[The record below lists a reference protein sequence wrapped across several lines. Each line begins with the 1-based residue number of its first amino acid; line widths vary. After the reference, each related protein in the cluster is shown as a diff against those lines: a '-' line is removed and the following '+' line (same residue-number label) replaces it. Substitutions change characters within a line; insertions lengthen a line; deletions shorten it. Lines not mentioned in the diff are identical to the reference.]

1 MHKHTPK
8 NSNCI
13 FMQGNAFLLFYVQ
26 MTYLTMAKRFTA
38 LAWLPLISFCQ
49 SLDNVFIKEFY
60 AGCATFIGGGCSI
73 MQVVQIVQLQKN
85 NN

>member
-1 MHKHTPK
+1 MHKHSPK

-60 AGCATFIGGGCSI
+60 AGCATFIGGG
-73 MQVVQIVQLQKN
+73 LQHHASGPNSTTTKKQ
-85 NN
+85 